1 MNKILNYTFLIFL
14 FTMLG
19 CGYKPILT
27 SKGYEFSININKTS
41 GDQKINSI
49 IVDKFK
55 NLEGNEKKYDLN
67 LSSKKIKNII
77 SKDSK
82 CNTTIFELLINV
94 KYNVEKDGTI
104 IIQNEIK
111 ERTSYNNISDK
122 FELEN
127 YENSIINNLS
137 DKISNNIISSIS
149 DIDQ

>member
-1 MNKILNYTFLIFL
+1 MK
-14 FTMLG
+14 
-19 CGYKPILT
+19 
-27 SKGYEFSININKTS
+27 
-41 GDQKINSI
+41 
-49 IVDKFK
+49 
-55 NLEGNEKKYDLN
+55 KKYDLN

-82 CNTTIFELLINV
+82 GNATIFELLINV
-94 KYNVEKDGTI
+94 KYNVEKDGSI

-127 YENSIINNLS
+127 YENSIINDLS
-137 DKISNNIISSIS
+137 NKISSNIISSIS

>member
-14 FTMLG
+14 FAMLG

-27 SKGYEFSININKTS
+27 SKGYQFSININKIS

-55 NLEGNEKKYDLN
+55 NLEGSEKKYDLN

-82 CNTTIFELLINV
+82 GNATIFELLINV
-94 KYNVEKDGTI
+94 KYNVEKDGSI

-127 YENSIINNLS
+127 YESSIIDNLS
-137 DKISNNIISSIS
+137 NKIANNIISSIS